1 MAKTH
6 RKISLFSILVFLFVT
21 LCYGDI
27 NQDKQE
33 CASQLVG
40 LATCLPYVSG
50 QAKAPTQDCC
60 AGFKQVLK
68 ESRKCVCILV
78 KDRDDPSLGLKINAT
93 LALTLPATCH
103 SPASVND
110 CPALLHLAPNSP
122 EAKVF
127 TDVAKALA
135 PASSTTATSTDKPS
149 SGGGGG
155 GASAKETAGKNSAP
169 GKRRLIAQMFYGVF
183 LWCFVSHLVF

>member
-110 CPALLHLAPNSP
+110 CPGNNSQIHGYGFFFFSILAFFFQMDFFTKKIGFYSLRDILHM
-122 EAKVF
+122 F
-127 TDVAKALA
+127 WKACNL
-135 PASSTTATSTDKPS
+135 
-149 SGGGGG
+149 
-155 GASAKETAGKNSAP
+155 
-169 GKRRLIAQMFYGVF
+169 
-183 LWCFVSHLVF
+183 